1 MYRIPRYRVCLV
13 REASHPSEVK
23 SINSPADAFGLLRTY
38 LDLDGA
44 DRENFVAV
52 LVDTKNKVIGINT
65 VSVGALNTTVVHP
78 REVFKPAVLCNAA
91 GVLLA
96 HNHPSG
102 DATPSEDDMKTTKRL
117 CDAGTILGITVL
129 DHIIIGEDGYFSFKA
144 QGLI

>member
-13 REASHPSEVK
+13 REGAHSSEVRA
-23 SINSPADAFGLLRTY
+23 INSPADAYSLLRTY
-38 LDLDGA
+38 LDGA

-52 LVDTKNKVIGINT
+52 LLDIKNRIIGIHT
-65 VSVGALNTTVVHP
+65 VSIGALNTSIAHP
-78 REVFKPAVLCNAA
+78 REVFKAAILANAA
-91 GVLLA
+91 GIIVS

-102 DATPSEDDMKTTKRL
+102 NITPSEDDMKTTKRL

-129 DHIIIGEDGYFSFKA
+129 DHIIVGEDDYFSFKA